1 MHELDVSG
9 LSFDKRADSGTVV
22 RSDGFTPDFGVNDPR
37 YQLRIVS
44 SAGRHL
50 TEVLLETV
58 ATAAFEFITGP
69 LLENPHRVGKQL
81 REPLADRYSARRGA
95 YRIIYRI
102 DDETRMVTV
111 LAIGYRGEIYRS

>member
-1 MHELDVSG
+1 M
-9 LSFDKRADSGTVV
+9 
-22 RSDGFTPDFGVNDPR
+22 NDPR

-81 REPLADRYSARRGA
+81 REPLADRYSAAARRRRRGPQEQEVGSEG
-95 YRIIYRI
+95 RQR
-102 DDETRMVTV
+102 
-111 LAIGYRGEIYRS
+111 